1 MTRTKLYP
9 VTVTKYDVGNV
20 ADAIRHVTGWEQRS
34 EVLDKT
40 HLTYLDRYVNNLEV
54 KTMVIENEYIDRHYI
69 EDYAEYYARCFHQHP
84 RTCSRIHFFRNEF
97 KEADFIGAVSGTNP
111 ALIGKLQDE
120 ENYLGFVVLRPIP
133 KTCIARMC
141 LRPYEF
147 NGTTVKIQK
156 SMQSVSLFGID
167 LAIETLPFLEQDKVV
182 SACATSAIWVLL
194 NAHQKAAQDA
204 LPSPSAITKSAFSPQ
219 LDEGRVFPA
228 HGGLNL
234 QQVARSLKAYGL
246 EPTIFTAEQFGEKVF
261 PLIVKEILFAYGASN
276 IPVLLGVDAHEIAD
290 GKENRLGRHLV
301 CALGYRTKPSGSAI
315 PVCPTAIDRVY
326 VHDDRYG
333 PYVALE
339 VSGDPR
345 LQLMWGNDGSS
356 ELREVMDLKAVVIG
370 LYHKVRIDY
379 LYVRNL
385 CASMKSIV
393 EALHKFVAGGESEGE
408 SSSSALEKFCRC
420 ECVITLA
427 KIGSLKSEIRQSAE
441 FFSYNGIADKTALL
455 LENFPKYIWRCS
467 FYDGKKRFL
476 DFLIDAT
483 EVPQGNLILGGI
495 QYSDEADQFWRG
507 CKKLFDGSG
516 ASAWLAK
523 YCAAEARQYVSAFG
537 RFFTAKDNDALN
549 SYYGQVRLPNRPVR
563 NAEVDEIGNTVP
575 LTDTRHFIFGQDPS
589 ALLATLSKDA
599 TYLWVIDEDG
609 TLILGREEGHGGVD
623 TKDKP
628 AGHPSLTKSR
638 AARLGGELKHADGK
652 WILNTRSATYSNHIS
667 TQEVRDAHLSNVIRL
682 NFANNPSVV
691 MSEKF

>member
-9 VTVTKYDVGNV
+9 VTVNKYDVGNV

-40 HLTYLDRYVNNLEV
+40 HLTYLDRYVNKLDV

-97 KEADFIGAVSGTNP
+97 KEADFIGAVSGTNLE
-111 ALIGKLQDE
+111 LICKLQNE
-120 ENYLGFVVLRPIP
+120 ENYIGFVVLRPIP

-156 SMQSVSLFGID
+156 SKQRVSLFGID
-167 LAIETLPFLEQDKVV
+167 LSIETLPFLEQDKVV

-194 NAHQKAAQDA
+194 NAHQKAAPDA

-219 LDEGRVFPA
+219 FDEGRVFPA

-246 EPTIFTAEQFGEKVF
+246 EPTIFTAEQFGTDVF
-261 PLIVKEILFAYGASN
+261 PSIAKEIIFAYSASS
-276 IPVLLGVDAHEIAD
+276 IPVLLGVDAHEIVN
-290 GKENRLGRHLV
+290 GKEHNLGLHLV
-301 CALGYRTKPSGSAI
+301 CALGYRAKPSSSDSPI
-315 PVCPTAIDRVY
+315 CPTAIDRVY

-339 VSGDPR
+339 SSDQPR
-345 LQLMWGNDGSS
+345 LQLMWGNEGKS
-356 ELREVMDLKAVVIG
+356 ELRENMDLRSIVIG

-385 CASMKSIV
+385 CTSMKSIV
-393 EALHKFVAGGESEGE
+393 GILHKFVATSETDGD
-408 SSSSALEKFCRC
+408 SSSSALQTFSDSNF
-420 ECVITLA
+420 VITLE
-427 KIGSLKSEIRQSAE
+427 KISSLKSEIRQSPE
-441 FFSYNGIADKTALL
+441 FFSYNGVADKTALL

-467 FYDGKKRFL
+467 FFDSDARFV
-476 DFLIDAT
+476 DFLVDAT

-495 QYSDEADQFWRG
+495 QYSNEADRFWRG
-507 CKKLFDGSG
+507 CKKLFDGSD
-516 ASAWLAK
+516 ASAGLAR
-523 YCAAEARQYVSAFG
+523 YCAAEVRQFVSAFA
-537 RFFTAKDNDALN
+537 RFFSTKDNDALN
-549 SYYGQVRLPNRPVR
+549 SYYGQVRLPSRPVR
-563 NAEVDEIGNTVP
+563 NAEIDEIGNTVP
-575 LTDTRHFIFGQDPS
+575 LTDTRHFIFGQNPS
-589 ALLATLSKDA
+589 ELLLTLCKKS

-609 TLILGREEGHGGVD
+609 TLILGREDSPSDHES
-623 TKDKP
+623 KDKP

-652 WILNTRSATYSNHIS
+652 WVLNTRSATYSNHLS
-667 TQEVRDAHLSNVIRL
+667 TKQVRDTYLSNVIRL
-682 NFANNPSVV
+682 NFANNPAVV
-691 MSEKF
+691 MSENF